1 MSEDEISTDNV
12 TDDEEQT
19 SDKVEN
25 TQPTNTVLLKEN
37 VTAYIK
43 IDDLITEK
51 RGEIKELN
59 EKKLKYEEYIK
70 KYLEKEKKDKI
81 ELSEGSIVF
90 KKISTK
96 QPLKEEIIQKAIIAK
111 MKTFTGKKSSSECEK
126 LAQDM
131 IHDMDSMRGINIKNN
146 IKRIGKKKQQKA
158 K

>member
-1 MSEDEISTDNV
+1 MSDDESSNDVVTEDSE
-12 TDDEEQT
+12 EEQT
-19 SDKVEN
+19 QPAN
-25 TQPTNTVLLKEN
+25 TSLLKEN

-51 RGEIKELN
+51 RAEIKELN

-90 KKISTK
+90 KKTSTK

-111 MKTFTGKKSSSECEK
+111 MKVFSGKKTPGECEK

-131 IHDMDSMRGINIKNN
+131 IHDMDTMRGVSIKSN
-146 IKRIGKKKQQKA
+146 IKRIGKKKQTKT